1 MKFSPIGIFDS
12 GYGGLTILKEIKKC
26 LPQYDFIYLGDNART
41 PYGTRSYETVYQYTS
56 ECTQWLFKQGCP
68 LIILACNTASAK
80 ALRTIQQN
88 DLLQMSEDKNVLG
101 VIRPTAEV
109 IGRYSKTGHIG
120 ILGTNG
126 TVKSESYLI
135 EIEKFFPNTTVFQ
148 QACPLW
154 VPLIENG
161 ECNSEGAAFFIKKD
175 LESLL
180 NQSSQI
186 DTILLGCTHYPLLVE
201 TIKKYLPEEIKVI
214 SQGKIVAESLQ
225 DYLTRHPEMES
236 RCSKNGILQFFTTD
250 STEDFDK
257 HSKIFFGQKVNSKH
271 IEL

>member
-1 MKFSPIGIFDS
+1 
-12 GYGGLTILKEIKKC
+12 
-26 LPQYDFIYLGDNART
+26 
-41 PYGTRSYETVYQYTS
+41 
-56 ECTQWLFKQGCP
+56 
-68 LIILACNTASAK
+68 
-80 ALRTIQQN
+80 
-88 DLLQMSEDKNVLG
+88 MSEDKNVLG

-161 ECNSEGAAFFIKKD
+161 ECNTEGAAFFIKKD